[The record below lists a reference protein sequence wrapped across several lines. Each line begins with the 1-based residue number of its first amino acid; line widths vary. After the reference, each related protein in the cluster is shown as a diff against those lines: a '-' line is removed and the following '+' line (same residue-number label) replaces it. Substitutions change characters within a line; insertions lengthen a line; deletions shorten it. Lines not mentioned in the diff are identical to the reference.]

1 MVKAKKQALGRG
13 LSALMPDKPIFEETS
28 PQQKIVMLPIGKL
41 QADPDQP
48 RQIFDEDKLSELA
61 ESIRQFGVMQPLL
74 VTSLGDGSYR
84 IIVGER
90 RFRAA
95 QMEALAE
102 LPCIISTYNESE
114 QAEVSLIENI
124 QRENLTAMEE
134 AAAYRRLIDN
144 FGYTQEQLAER
155 LGKSR
160 PYVANTL
167 RLLQLAPQYQK
178 MVEDGRLSAG
188 HARALLSLSDSR
200 LQARLA
206 EEICRRNL
214 SVRQAE
220 ALAKSWS
227 EEKRP
232 NQRKPLAHP
241 AHLHDLEKRFTST
254 LGLPARLQGDLQKGR
269 LVISYHSADDLENLI
284 EKLLPERKR

>member
-1 MVKAKKQALGRG
+1 
-13 LSALMPDKPIFEETS
+13 
-28 PQQKIVMLPIGKL
+28 
-41 QADPDQP
+41 
-48 RQIFDEDKLSELA
+48 
-61 ESIRQFGVMQPLL
+61 
-74 VTSLGDGSYR
+74 
-84 IIVGER
+84 
-90 RFRAA
+90 
-95 QMEALAE
+95 
-102 LPCIISTYNESE
+102 
-114 QAEVSLIENI
+114 
-124 QRENLTAMEE
+124 MEE